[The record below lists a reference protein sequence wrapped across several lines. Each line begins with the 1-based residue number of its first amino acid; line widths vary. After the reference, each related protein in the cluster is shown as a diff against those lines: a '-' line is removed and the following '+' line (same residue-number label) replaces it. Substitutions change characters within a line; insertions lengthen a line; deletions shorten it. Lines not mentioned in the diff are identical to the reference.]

1 MRQKIVV
8 LGSEA
13 EVCLAVSRTRLYEHG
28 LQSASGNG
36 PNAKQI
42 HKSSFSNEKEDM
54 VLQYYVLAYRLI

>member
-13 EVCLAVSRTRLYEHG
+13 AVCLDVSRTRLCEHG
-28 LQSASGNG
+28 LQSASRNG

-42 HKSSFSNEKEDM
+42 HKSSFSSKKEDM

>member
-1 MRQKIVV
+1 MRQKMVV

-28 LQSASGNG
+28 LQSASRNG

-42 HKSSFSNEKEDM
+42 PKSSFSSEKEDM
-54 VLQYYVLAYRLI
+54 VCYSTMYLPII